1 MKLNLSQEIMLTQ
14 ISAFKNW
21 LREHGCEIQ
30 EPSNEYE
37 LVRFRSAIGV
47 GVLYTGKRGLSCNVP
62 FVVDAVQL
70 FLARQQ
76 WEAGKIAPKKR
87 SPSPKRKKELLA
99 RDGDTCFYC
108 GLLLESDITE
118 EHLVSVSQ
126 GGYNRLDNIVLA
138 HFECN
143 RLAGHMSL
151 VQKIHLRDKMR
162 HQLLTTNEEET
173 P

>member
-1 MKLNLSQEIMLTQ
+1 MKINMSHEIIFTQ
-14 ISAFKNW
+14 ITAFKDW

-70 FLARQQ
+70 FLAGQQ

-87 SPSPKRKKELLA
+87 ITSPKRKKELLF
-99 RDGDTCFYC
+99 RDGDICFYC
-108 GLLLESDITE
+108 GKPLEADITE
-118 EHLVSVSQ
+118 EHLVPISQ
-126 GGYNRLDNIVLA
+126 QGYNRLDNVVLA
-138 HFECN
+138 HFGCN
-143 RLAGHMSL
+143 ALAGHMSL
-151 VQKIHLRDKMR
+151 VQKIHLRDKLQR
-162 HQLLTTNEEET
+162 GD
-173 P
+173 